1 MYKCTIMGGNGGS
14 TVFRG
19 LPTSSLFVDC
29 TGNQGRIVLPHSLFS
44 LPQGI
49 KKSCN
54 NGAIIARSLKGGNG
68 IYTSQLSVTVTS
80 ELIGD
85 AIECAHDNGTD
96 IIDVVRIII
105 SDTGVNLFVLNH
117 TISVYIMSVNFLM
130 QDVFPLHL
138 LKFILAR
145 LVSTQTSSHFS
156 GTQLPLI
163 VLLSTT
169 TS

>member
-1 MYKCTIMGGNGGS
+1 MGGNGGS

-19 LPTSSLFVDC
+19 LPTRSLFVDC

-68 IYTSQLSVTVTS
+68 MYISQLSVTVTTK
-80 ELIGD
+80 LIGD
-85 AIECAHDNGTD
+85 VIECAHDNGTD
-96 IIDVVRIII
+96 IIDVVRITIN
-105 SDTGVNLFVLNH
+105 DTGVNLFVLNH
-117 TISVYIMSVNFLM
+117 INSVYIMSINFLM
-130 QDVFPLHL
+130 QGVFPLHL
-138 LKFILAR
+138 IKFTLAR
-145 LVSTQTSSHFS
+145 LASTRTTSHFS
-156 GTQLPLI
+156 GTQLPPT
-163 VLLSTT
+163 VLLVIT